1 MWEESVTE
9 KSQALSKNDEQSATA
24 ATAEPVLVARGIC
37 KSFPGVAALDH
48 VDFEVRSGEV
58 NALVG
63 ENGAGKSTLIKIM
76 AGFYAPDRGEIRVDG
91 KHLRADPT
99 AAHKAGVATIHQDHN
114 LVPSMTVAENIMLG
128 HWPSRFGIISKKDQ
142 TKRALEALGR
152 VAPELAPGTL
162 ARRLSP
168 AEGQLVEIARA
179 LSEDSRVLIMDEPT
193 TSLSSPEIDRLFAL
207 VNELKS
213 KGLGIVF
220 VSHWIE
226 EVFRIA
232 DRITVLRDGKLV
244 GSAPSAELDQEMV
257 IKMMVGRA
265 VHEITSSAREP
276 DKVVLQVKNLS
287 RYGVVEDISLE
298 VRKGEVVTLAG
309 LVGAGRSEVASC
321 IFGID
326 SYDAGEVLVNG
337 KHVAP
342 NDPTA
347 AMQAG
352 IGFIPEDRR
361 RQALIAQLSVS
372 TNATLAVLDRV
383 APHWVIS
390 IEREREIVSDAT
402 RSLAIKM
409 SSPRARVST
418 LSGGNQQKV
427 VLARWLARKPRVL
440 ILDEP
445 TKGVDVGA
453 KAEISEII
461 LRLASQGTAILLI
474 SSELPEVLAL
484 SDRVLVMR
492 SGRIAGELDRRSM
505 SPESIMNYAATV

>member
-1 MWEESVTE
+1 
-9 KSQALSKNDEQSATA
+9 
-24 ATAEPVLVARGIC
+24 
-37 KSFPGVAALDH
+37 
-48 VDFEVRSGEV
+48 
-58 NALVG
+58 
-63 ENGAGKSTLIKIM
+63 
-76 AGFYAPDRGEIRVDG
+76 
-91 KHLRADPT
+91 
-99 AAHKAGVATIHQDHN
+99 
-114 LVPSMTVAENIMLG
+114 
-128 HWPSRFGIISKKDQ
+128 
-142 TKRALEALGR
+142 
-152 VAPELAPGTL
+152 
-162 ARRLSP
+162 
-168 AEGQLVEIARA
+168 
-179 LSEDSRVLIMDEPT
+179 
-193 TSLSSPEIDRLFAL
+193 
-207 VNELKS
+207 
-213 KGLGIVF
+213 
-220 VSHWIE
+220 
-226 EVFRIA
+226 
-232 DRITVLRDGKLV
+232 
-244 GSAPSAELDQEMV
+244 
-257 IKMMVGRA
+257 MMVGRV

-276 DKVVLQVKNLS
+276 DKVVLEVKNLS

-361 RQALIAQLSVS
+361 RQALIGQLSVS

-383 APHWVIS
+383 APRWVIS
-390 IEREREIVSDAT
+390 TEREREIVSDAT

-427 VLARWLARKPRVL
+427 VLARWLARKPSVL

-484 SDRVLVMR
+484 QRSRPCHAVWSDRR
-492 SGRIAGELDRRSM
+492 
-505 SPESIMNYAATV
+505 

>member
-1 MWEESVTE
+1 MTE
-9 KSQALSKNDEQSATA
+9 KSQTLWKADEQSATA
-24 ATAEPVLVARGIC
+24 AAAEPVLVARGIC

-76 AGFYAPDRGEIRVDG
+76 AGYYAPDRGEIRVNG

-152 VAPELAPGTL
+152 VAPELPPGTL

-179 LSEDSRVLIMDEPT
+179 LSENSRVLIMDEPT
-193 TSLSSPEIDRLFAL
+193 TSLSRLFAL

-244 GSAPSAELDQEMV
+244 GSAPSAELDQERV

-265 VHEITSSAREP
+265 VHEITSSARER

-337 KHVAP
+337 KHVSP
-342 NDPTA
+342 HDPTA

-383 APHWVIS
+383 APRWVIS
-390 IEREREIVSDAT
+390 TEREREIVNDAT

-427 VLARWLARKPRVL
+427 VLARWLARKPSVL

-505 SPESIMNYAATV
+505 SAESIMNYAATV

>member
-1 MWEESVTE
+1 MSE
-9 KSQALSKNDEQSATA
+9 KSPVPSNGDERSGNTLI
-24 ATAEPVLVARGIC
+24 AEPVLVARGIC
-37 KSFPGVAALDH
+37 KSFPGVVALDD
-48 VDFEVRSGEV
+48 VDFEIRPGEV

-76 AGFYAPDRGEIRVDG
+76 AGFYMPDLGEVRVNG
-91 KHLRADPT
+91 KHLSADPA
-99 AAHKAGVATIHQDHN
+99 AAHKAGVATIHQDHH

-128 HWPSRFGIISKKDQ
+128 HWPSRYGIISKKEQ
-142 TKRALEALGR
+142 TKHALRTLAQ
-152 VAPELAPGTL
+152 VAPELSPSTR

-179 LSEDSRVLIMDEPT
+179 LSEDACALVMDEPT
-193 TSLSSPEIDRLFAL
+193 TSLSPREIDSLFAI
-207 VNELKS
+207 VKELKS

-220 VSHWIE
+220 VSHWLE

-232 DRITVLRDGKLV
+232 DRITVLRDSKLV
-244 GSAPSAELDQEMV
+244 GSAPAAQLDQEQV

-265 VHEITSSAREP
+265 VHEVSTSARKP
-276 DKVVLQVKNLS
+276 GRVVLEVKNLT
-287 RYGVVEDISLE
+287 RYGAVEDISFG
-298 VRKGEVVTLAG
+298 VHAGEIVTLAG

-326 SYDAGEVLVNG
+326 PYDTGQVLVDG
-337 KHVAP
+337 KPVAP
-342 NDPTA
+342 NDPAA
-347 AMQAG
+347 AMRAG

-361 RQALIAQLSVS
+361 RQALVEQLSVS
-372 TNATLAVLDRV
+372 ANATLAVLDRI
-383 APHWVIS
+383 APRWVIS
-390 IEREREIVSDAT
+390 TERESEVMSEAK

-409 SSPRARVST
+409 SSPKVRVST

-427 VLARWLARKPRVL
+427 VLARWLARRPSLL

-461 LRLASQGTAILLI
+461 VGLASRGTAILLI

-492 SGRIAGELDRRSM
+492 SGRITGELHRGSM
-505 SPESIMNYAATV
+505 SQELIMNYAATA

>member
-1 MWEESVTE
+1 MQRESVRDN
-9 KSQALSKNDEQSATA
+9 SQMPWKGGEEAGTTVA
-24 ATAEPVLVARGIC
+24 AQPVLVARGIC
-37 KSFPGVAALDH
+37 KSFPGVVALDD
-48 VDFEVRSGEV
+48 VDFEITPGEV

-76 AGFYAPDRGEIRVDG
+76 AGFYAPDRGEIRVAG
-91 KHLRADPT
+91 KHLSADPA
-99 AAHKAGVATIHQDHN
+99 AAHKAGIATIHQDHH
-114 LVPSMTVAENIMLG
+114 LVPGMSVAENIMLG
-128 HWPSRFGIISKKDQ
+128 HWPSRLGIISKKEQ
-142 TKRALEALGR
+142 TKRALQTLAQ
-152 VAPELAPGTL
+152 VAPELSPSTQAS
-162 ARRLSP
+162 RLSP

-179 LSEDSRVLIMDEPT
+179 LSEEASVLVMDEPT
-193 TSLSSPEIDRLFAL
+193 TSLSPPEIDRLFAI
-207 VNELKS
+207 VNALKS

-220 VSHWIE
+220 VSHWLD

-232 DRITVLRDGKLV
+232 DRITVLRDSKLV
-244 GSAPSAELDQEMV
+244 GSAPTAELDQQQV
-257 IKMMVGRA
+257 IRMMVGRA
-265 VHEITSSAREP
+265 VHEVTTSARAP
-276 DKVVLQVKNLS
+276 GRVVLEVKNLA
-287 RYGVVEDISLE
+287 RYGVVEDISFK
-298 VRKGEVVTLAG
+298 VHTGEIVTLAG

-326 SYDAGEVLVNG
+326 SYDAGKVLVDG
-337 KHVAP
+337 KLVAP
-342 NDPTA
+342 NDPRA

-361 RQALIAQLSVS
+361 RQALVEQLSVS
-372 TNATLAVLDRV
+372 TNATLAVLERI
-383 APHWVIS
+383 APRWVVS
-390 IEREREIVSDAT
+390 TERENEVMSEAA

-409 SSPRARVST
+409 SSPKARVST

-427 VLARWLARKPRVL
+427 VLARWLARGPSIL

-461 LRLASQGTAILLI
+461 VRLASKGTAILLI

-492 SGRIAGELDRRSM
+492 SGRIAGELHRGSM
-505 SPESIMNYAATV
+505 SQESIMNYAAAA